1 MRLRPLEAKD
11 AEGMLSWM
19 HDDSINSIFA
29 ADFKSFTKDK
39 VLSFIENSDKNKDD
53 LHLACVNDDDEY
65 LGTVSIKHIDREAK
79 NAEYAVS
86 FCKRAHGTGASS
98 FATKEILRI
107 AFYELGLKRVYL
119 NVITENKRANA
130 FYKKIGFVYEG
141 TFKKHILINGE
152 LKDLNWYRMLKEEF
166 DELYGS
172 CGEDIR

>member
-1 MRLRPLEAKD
+1 M
-11 AEGMLSWM
+11 
-19 HDDSINSIFA
+19 
-29 ADFKSFTKDK
+29 
-39 VLSFIENSDKNKDD
+39 
-53 LHLACVNDDDEY
+53 
-65 LGTVSIKHIDREAK
+65 
-79 NAEYAVS
+79 
-86 FCKRAHGTGASS
+86 
-98 FATKEILRI
+98 RI

-172 CGEDIR
+172 CVEEIR